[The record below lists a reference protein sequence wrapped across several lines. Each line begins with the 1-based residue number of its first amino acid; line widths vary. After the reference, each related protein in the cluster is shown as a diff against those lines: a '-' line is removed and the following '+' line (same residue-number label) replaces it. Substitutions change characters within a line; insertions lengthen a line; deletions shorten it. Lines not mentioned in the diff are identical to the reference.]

1 MKKLCPLLLILFALY
16 GCVQTS
22 NKANKKFSNV
32 QQEKFDNMLAR
43 NNDKSYRLGNKIL
56 KKEFNDSVKLAIGE
70 YMDSVKLFINWKAKI
85 HNINSMELGESV
97 KLSFELKYTP
107 EQYREVSF
115 DVDYLLSKDS
125 LDSDKIYSTIKRLNN
140 YSTVY
145 FDGFIRRKANG
156 EAWYSSYSDGIMHSY
171 PNFEFFVVD
180 INTTSKGDILS
191 DNLQYAV
198 ILSFKAIEPLELNFK
213 KKISDKETKKRI
225 AEITPQFKTAK
236 ELLTQEEKEYVD
248 RLTQALTYNFL
259 YAE

>member
-32 QQEKFDNMLAR
+32 QQENFDNMLAR
-43 NNDKSYRLGNKIL
+43 NRDKSYRLGNKIL
-56 KKEFNDSVKLAIGE
+56 EKEFNDSVKLAIGE

-140 YSTVY
+140 
-145 FDGFIRRKANG
+145 
-156 EAWYSSYSDGIMHSY
+156 
-171 PNFEFFVVD
+171 
-180 INTTSKGDILS
+180 
-191 DNLQYAV
+191 
-198 ILSFKAIEPLELNFK
+198 
-213 KKISDKETKKRI
+213 
-225 AEITPQFKTAK
+225 
-236 ELLTQEEKEYVD
+236 
-248 RLTQALTYNFL
+248 
-259 YAE
+259 